1 MRAIVL
7 LFRRFVQSEAMH
19 LVRPF
24 IPFATVAP
32 SRSRSFVCRAAESHS
47 DGTVSHMKPSM
58 HAQGI
63 QISSGVLE
71 LSSVTAKSSQSDQT
85 SGH

>member
-1 MRAIVL
+1 MIVL
-7 LFRRFVQSEAMH
+7 LFRRFVQSEQWRRRRMAMH

-32 SRSRSFVCRAAESHS
+32 SFVCRAAAESHS
-47 DGTVSHMKPSM
+47 DATVSHMKPSM

-63 QISSGVLE
+63 QISSGIL
-71 LSSVTAKSSQSDQT
+71 
-85 SGH
+85 

>member
-24 IPFATVAP
+24 IPFATVA
-32 SRSRSFVCRAAESHS
+32 RSRSFVCRAAESHS
-47 DGTVSHMKPSM
+47 DATVSHMKPSM

-85 SGH
+85 SGN